1 MKFVDQIRVHGVAGE
16 GGNGCVSFRRE
27 KFVPR
32 GGPDGGDGGNG
43 GDIILRADPHTDN
56 LISLYYEP
64 IIRSKRGAHGQG
76 KGKHG
81 RSAPHHYVN
90 VPVGTLVYRLPEAF
104 TPRAPDPSDDGSND
118 DDTPREKPKLEA
130 SQCELLADLVEVG
143 QEFVLCKGGQGGRGN
158 TGFKSSQN
166 RAPRQHTPGEDG
178 EEGWYL
184 LELRTIAFAGLVGF
198 PNAGKSTLLGQLS
211 AAHPRVAAYPFT
223 TLNPVVGV
231 VEYPDY
237 SRVTVADIPGLIE
250 GAHENKGLGHEFLRH
265 IVRCRL
271 LLFVVDMA
279 GSEGRDPVADFKT
292 LRAELDLYDPTLS
305 ERPWAV
311 VANKMDLPE
320 AAENLKR
327 FKRAVRKATILPIAA
342 GAGEGVETV
351 KTFLHEAQAEFGAVV
366 EPAVPATTG
375 DQAGDSE
382 SEIEG

>member
-1 MKFVDQIRVHGVAGE
+1 MKFVDQIRVHAIAGA

-56 LISLYYEP
+56 LVSLYYEP
-64 IIRSKRGAHGQG
+64 IVRAKKGAHGQG
-76 KGKHG
+76 KDKHG
-81 RSAPHHYVN
+81 KSAPPTHVN

-104 TPRAPDPSDDGSND
+104 TPKAPDPLDDGFDAD
-118 DDTPREKPKLEA
+118 DDAPRERPRLEA
-130 SQCELLADLVEVG
+130 SQCELLADLVEPG
-143 QEFVLCKGGQGGRGN
+143 QEFVLCQGGRGGRGN
-158 TGFKSSQN
+158 TRFKSSKN
-166 RAPRQHTPGEDG
+166 RAPRQHTPGDDG
-178 EEGWYL
+178 EEGWFL

-198 PNAGKSTLLGQLS
+198 PNAGKSTLLGRLS
-211 AAHPRVAAYPFT
+211 AAHPKVAPYPFT

-237 SRVTVADIPGLIE
+237 ARLTVADIPGLIE

-305 ERPWAV
+305 ARPWAV

-327 FKRAVRKATILPIAA
+327 FKRSVRKAAILPIAA
-342 GAGEGVETV
+342 ERGEGIDAVRDFL
-351 KTFLHEAQAEFGAVV
+351 KTAA
-366 EPAVPATTG
+366 AT
-375 DQAGDSE
+375 E
-382 SEIEG
+382 